1 MSDFNIGEFQA
12 HTEKIEQ
19 LVERVNAIA
28 DTDARAIALD
38 LLQSLMD
45 LHGAALNRIVELAND
60 SGERGRKM
68 LDKLG
73 ADPLVC
79 GLLVLYGLHPL
90 DFHTRVQRGIEA
102 AQSAVRKK
110 GGSVELLGIGDN
122 TVRVKIEASGH
133 GCGSSPDALEQ
144 AVEQAILEA
153 APDVVEIV
161 AEGLPAAKS
170 GFVPLNQ
177 LQPAADPQPAQASP
191 LNSAAH
197 AAEPKQEEK
206 AYEESAA

>member
-1 MSDFNIGEFQA
+1 MSDPQFTPGEFQA

-19 LVERVNAIA
+19 LVQRVNALT
-28 DTDARAIALD
+28 DDDARALALE

-60 SGERGRKM
+60 SGERGRKL

-79 GLLVLYGLHPL
+79 GLLVLYGVHPL
-90 DFHTRVQRGIEA
+90 DFPTRIQRGIEA

-133 GCGSSPDALEQ
+133 GCGSSPDAIEQ
-144 AVEQAILEA
+144 AIEQAILEA

-161 AEGLPAAKS
+161 AEGAPAKS
-170 GFVPLNQ
+170 GFVPLAQ
-177 LQPAADPQPAQASP
+177 VQPSSDPQPAPSSNDETHPAP
-191 LNSAAH
+191 
-197 AAEPKQEEK
+197 PKQEEK